1 MVYFRVI
8 TYDKLAQFKG
18 GEMFGQNQN
27 QHQDDALI
35 PDQAIEGALAADA
48 ASADAP
54 APATDWQHPGAPLDT
69 PAASDDSSTPTEPTA
84 TPDAQPPT
92 VAAPVS
98 NELQEIKQ
106 KALSELAPLVDHLE
120 QTPEEKFRTTMMM
133 IQASDD
139 QSLLH
144 VAYESAL
151 KIEDEK
157 TKAQA
162 LLDVINEINY
172 FTQHATSPQA

>member
-1 MVYFRVI
+1 
-8 TYDKLAQFKG
+8 
-18 GEMFGQNQN
+18 MFGQNQN

-48 ASADAP
+48 ASSDTPAPDSP
-54 APATDWQHPGAPLDT
+54 APATDWQHPGAPLDA
-69 PAASDDSSTPTEPTA
+69 PAASDDTSTPTEPTTSPDVQAPTA
-84 TPDAQPPT
+84 T
-92 VAAPVS
+92 APVS

-106 KALSELAPLVDHLE
+106 QALSELAPLVDHLE

-172 FTQHATSPQA
+172 FTQHAASAQPQA